1 MKKWLVGWAC
11 VGMLAATVAHG
22 ALNIADGTDVTQN
35 FDSIGA
41 TATATLPTDWKTDKQ
56 TTARTVGTFAAAVT
70 ATERVD
76 GQNVSTT
83 AGNGIYNLGAPT
95 DDATDRA
102 IGWLSSSSATKS
114 GNLYVEMVNSGA
126 TAITNLFISYNVEKY
141 RNGANT
147 AGFQVQLYYSTDGS
161 NWTSAGATFL
171 TTFPADADNAG
182 YATPPGTTAAVSGN
196 LDLSAAP
203 IAASANVYLA
213 WSYSVQS
220 GTTTSSAQLLG
231 MDDVSIALAG
241 VSTPSISFSAA
252 SAATDEPGSHA
263 VVINKNMASG
273 DVSGEIV
280 LSGTATEGAG
290 ADYTVD
296 TTNFTLN
303 GTTTSATIN
312 VTINDDADVEPAE
325 TVVLAL
331 ANMVGAN
338 LLVPNVFTLTINA
351 SDIPTH
357 AITIVTN
364 APENGTVTTTPA
376 GTAEEGATVTIVS
389 TPAAGYRVARIAVV
403 DGASNPV
410 TVTGNTFVMPT
421 SDATVTVTF
430 EVAPDFSLNFADMP
444 TLYYSNTTT
453 TANGL
458 ALDIDQC
465 YRDVNDADYMIRT
478 RWTSTNAGY
487 FNNAVAFTNGSISK
501 MVFRYKAYS
510 GANTNYQFVVQFKT
524 SGGDWTQVGDTYLA
538 NSTNWMTG
546 EVTNPPAGATYFRMQ
561 TVPPASGTDAKTG
574 NFDDI
579 GFWFGAAIF
588 GVTFDQVDGFV
599 IEEGTTDVIVAT
611 AANGTEPY
619 AYSWTS
625 TLGEGYRTADSNQFT
640 ILASA
645 PVGDYSAT
653 VVATDGTTASV
664 TNTINFSVKAPH
676 AIAITPPTNG
686 TVTTTPAD
694 AAIAGTTVTITATPA
709 ANYLV
714 GSIVVL
720 DDTATPVA
728 VVGNDF
734 VMPDAPVT
742 VTVTFVYDVATL
754 PISEVYT
761 NTADWTLLPG
771 WSGVGMGSYTDGDAQ
786 FGSSNDALTVNF
798 DAQPG
803 TLSFDLQGRTSAAG
817 TAPAQFLVEES
828 ADGSSWTQ
836 VVSINDTQLST
847 TNAAFGPYSLLAVSR
862 YVRWI
867 YVNKYAYNIGLNNVS
882 ITSGGAPVF
891 SVSFDKTNG
900 FTVANGASDAITAT
914 AANGTE
920 PYGYSWTSTL
930 GEGYRTAVDNVFTIL
945 ATAPAGD
952 YTATV
957 TATDNAAQTASNV
970 VSFTVLGGGAAEWQI
985 GDGADGGA
993 MFYTTSNRN
1002 VVIVLPTNY
1011 NLTAVYGTD
1020 SSAVGLNNLGQG
1032 TGSPLTENV
1041 DYTWTPATRTVN
1053 VLCGVTNRR
1062 VLRIGASAP

>member
-11 VGMLAATVAHG
+11 VGMLTATAMGQASLPTTWSGSWTNGFLPTGWTNVGLGSDYSTATGGYDATGGGAARFDSTG
-22 ALNIADGTDVTQN
+22 DALTIN
-35 FDSIGA
+35 FDSAPGEV
-41 TATATLPTDWKTDKQ
+41 TYWPRLNVGSGSW
-56 TTARTVGTFAAAVT
+56 TTNIFKLQESSDGSGWSDVTVY
-70 ATERVD
+70 D
-76 GQNVSTT
+76 
-83 AGNGIYNLGAPT
+83 AGNPIPT
-95 DDATDRA
+95 TVPT
-102 IGWLSSSSATKS
+102 GP
-114 GNLYVEMVNSGA
+114 Y
-126 TAITNLFISYNVEKY
+126 
-141 RNGANT
+141 
-147 AGFQVQLYYSTDGS
+147 
-161 NWTSAGATFL
+161 TSAPSASARYLRF
-171 TTFPADADNAG
+171 
-182 YATPPGTTAAVSGN
+182 YYEQKGN
-196 LDLSAAP
+196 GNVGIDGVT
-203 IAASANVYLA
+203 IAA
-213 WSYSVQS
+213 
-220 GTTTSSAQLLG
+220 GG
-231 MDDVSIALAG
+231 G
-241 VSTPSISFSAA
+241 G
-252 SAATDEPGSHA
+252 AATNVKFTASSETVDEDQGVYEVTVFKTLA
-263 VVINKNMASG
+263 EG
-273 DVSGEIV
+273 DVSGEIA

-296 TTNFTLN
+296 TTNFTMN
-303 GTTTSATIN
+303 GTTTSAVIT
-312 VTINDDADVEPAE
+312 VTINDDEDSESAE
-325 TVVLAL
+325 TIVLTL
-331 ANMVGAN
+331 ANVTGGTAST
-338 LLVPNVFTLTINA
+338 PSAFTLTINP
-351 SDIPTH
+351 SDLATYNV
-357 AITIVTN
+357 AITPAT
-364 APENGTVTTTPA
+364 NGTVSTTPA
-376 GTAEEGATVTIVS
+376 GTATETETVTITA
-389 TPAAGYRVARIAVV
+389 TPDDGYRVAGIVV
-403 DGASNPV
+403 LDESSNPV
-410 TVTGNTFVMPT
+410 TVTGNTFVMPA
-421 SDATVTVTF
+421 SDVTVTVTF
-430 EVAPDFSLNFADMP
+430 EVAPDFTLNFSDMP
-444 TLYYSNTTT
+444 SLFYSNTAT
-453 TANGL
+453 TANGV

-465 YRDVNDADYMIRT
+465 YRDANEADYAIRA

-487 FNNAVAFTNGSISK
+487 FNNAAAFTNGSISK
-501 MVFRYKAYS
+501 MIFRYKAYS

-524 SGGDWTQVGDTYLA
+524 ASGDWTQVGDTYLA
-538 NSTNWMTG
+538 NSTNWMAG
-546 EVTNPPAGATYFRMQ
+546 VVTNPPIGATYFRMQ
-561 TVPPASGTDAKTG
+561 TVAPASGTDAKIG

-579 GFWFGAAIF
+579 GFWFGALVF
-588 GVTFDQVDGFV
+588 GVAFDHAEGFV
-599 IEEGTTDVIVAT
+599 VEEGTTDVIVAT

-619 AYSWTS
+619 AYTWTS

-640 ILASA
+640 ILATA

-653 VVATDGTTASV
+653 VVATDNTDASV

-686 TVTTTPAD
+686 TVSTAPAD
-694 AAIAGTTVTITATPA
+694 EAIAGTTVTITATPD

-734 VMPDAPVT
+734 VMPDSPVT
-742 VTVTFVYDVATL
+742 VTVTFVYDVAVL
-754 PISEVYT
+754 PVSEVYT
-761 NTADWTLLPG
+761 NTTDWTLLPG
-771 WSGVGMGSYTDGDAQ
+771 WSGVAMSWYADGDAQ
-786 FGSSNDALTVNF
+786 FGASADALTVNF

-803 TLSFDLQGRTSAAG
+803 TLSFDLQGRTTTTG

-836 VVSINDTQLST
+836 VVSIDETQLST
-847 TNAAFGPYSLLAVSR
+847 ANVAFGPYSLLEASR
-862 YVRWI
+862 YVRWT
-867 YVNKYAYNIGLNNVS
+867 YVNKYGFNIGMNNVS

-1002 VVIVLPTNY
+1002 IVIVLPTNY

-1020 SSAVGLNNLGQG
+1020 PSSVGLNNLGQG
-1032 TGSPLTENV
+1032 AGSPLTLGV

-1062 VLRIGASAP
+1062 VLRIGASSP